1 MLLKIYLMN
10 EQEAVYSNLKMKVYL
25 VVWFS
30 GVQLILDSRL
40 LLWSRI
46 CIYDL
51 LGVSMC
57 ISIVAH

>member
-40 LLWSRI
+40 LLWSGI
-46 CIYDL
+46 WIYDL
-51 LGVSMC
+51 LGVSVC
-57 ISIVAH
+57 ISIVVH